1 MPQLGEKARAQ
12 LPDSAFAY
20 IDSRGVRR
28 LPINDEAHVRN
39 ALARF
44 NQVRFENEA
53 ARDRARTRLLKAAKK
68 YGIVPVGFMT
78 GQLRTQSLQAAAGKA
93 VIELGGLGTPQ
104 QLEARLRTVLGDPT
118 LAVLYWSDSVAAYL
132 DGEGQAVALPG
143 EGADRAVTLLQ
154 RQGKP
159 MTALVH
165 ERSVLNDPDLAR
177 TVTAAVTLAIE
188 NQWMNSEIQARA
200 TEVRTLPTGV
210 VTFLFTDIEDS
221 TGLVRRLGDRYER
234 FLAEVRRLLRAAIRE
249 SNGREVETRADEMFA
264 VFERAVSGLEAAI
277 TIQRQVRDRAWPD
290 GLPVRI
296 RIGLHTGRPTLT
308 DTGYIGLAVHT
319 ASRICFAS
327 HGGQILLS
335 GAVREAVQGSEPI
348 GIGFKDLGQHQFHG
362 LAEPEALFQA
372 EAADLPRAFPPPRTL
387 AAAPRRKT

>member
-1 MPQLGEKARAQ
+1 MPELGERARAQ

-39 ALARF
+39 ALSRF
-44 NQVRFENEA
+44 NQVRFEDEA

-78 GQLRTQSLQAAAGKA
+78 GQWRSQSRQAAAGKA
-93 VIELGGLGTPQ
+93 VIELGGLGTPE

-118 LAVLYWSDSVAAYL
+118 LSVLYWSESVAAYL
-132 DGEGQAVALPG
+132 DGEGRAAALPG
-143 EGADRAVTLLQ
+143 EGDGRAVTLLE
-154 RQGKP
+154 RRGRP

-165 ERSVLNDPDLAR
+165 DRSVLKDPDLAAG
-177 TVTAAVTLAIE
+177 VTAAVRLAIE
-188 NQWMNSEIQARA
+188 NQWMHSEIQARA
-200 TEVRTLPTGV
+200 SEVRTLPTGI

-221 TGLVRRLGDRYER
+221 TGLVRRLGDGYDR
-234 FLAEVRRLLRAAIRE
+234 FLSDVRRLLRATIAAAA
-249 SNGREVETRADEMFA
+249 GREVETRADEMFA
-264 VFERAVSGLEAAI
+264 VFEQARAGLEAAI
-277 TIQRQVRDRAWPD
+277 AIQRKVRARAWPD

-308 DTGYIGLAVHT
+308 DTGYMGLAVHT

-335 GAVREAVQGSEPI
+335 GAVRKAVAGSEPL
-348 GIGFKDLGQHQFHG
+348 GVGFRDLGLHQFHG
-362 LAEPEALFQA
+362 LPAPEALFQV
-372 EAADLPRAFPPPRTL
+372 EAADLPTKFPAPRTFG
-387 AAAPRRKT
+387 